1 MSNKKKV
8 PLIVLELIEPYLS
21 TGIDSIRLVDPGNG
35 LLKFIDADEK
45 SDFYLTVTAA
55 KYDNKA
61 LFLTIDSKPRSKEIV
76 DAYNTSLD
84 STLFDN
90 FLKHWVGLID
100 RYNNIKSIYEDP
112 IEKKYQDDFIAEF
125 EILDSDA
132 DVNSFNLNQ
141 QIWIDTYLDRII
153 LEIENVDSKNEL
165 PDLQEIKEAAAG
177 LKTNLTK
184 LTKRIIIQ
192 KLSKIWAKAQKHGLV
207 ILKQIYIE
215 FRNEL
220 IKQLIQG
227 QLKG

>member
-1 MSNKKKV
+1 MSKKKKI
-8 PLIVLELIEPYLS
+8 PLVVLELIEPYLS
-21 TGIDSIRLVDPGNG
+21 NGINSIRLVDPGNG

-45 SDFYLTVTAA
+45 SDFYLTVTEA

-76 DAYNTSLD
+76 DAYQTSLD
-84 STLFDN
+84 SSLFDN
-90 FLKHWVGLID
+90 FIKHWVGLID

-112 IEKKYQDDFIAEF
+112 IEKKYQEDFIAEL

-141 QIWIDTYLDRII
+141 QIWLDTYLDKVI
-153 LEIENVDSKNEL
+153 LEIENVDTNNEMS
-165 PDLQEIKEAAAG
+165 DLQEIKEAANE
-177 LKTNLTK
+177 LKTDLTK

-207 ILKQIYIE
+207 ILKQIY
-215 FRNEL
+215 L
-220 IKQLIQG
+220 ST
-227 QLKG
+227 